1 MQWVLPGG
9 SAKFKNPNAD
19 NSPLL
24 EGGVLVDEGT
34 VPSVVLDIGQFRAHL
49 RTAPVEMWMKPKGVE
64 VPVVSIQPDTSDGV
78 PSPWGEGRGALP
90 LK

>member
-19 NSPLL
+19 NPPLL

-34 VPSVVLDIGQFRAHL
+34 VPSVVLDIGQFSLA
-49 RTAPVEMWMKPKGVE
+49 
-64 VPVVSIQPDTSDGV
+64 S
-78 PSPWGEGRGALP
+78 GASSQCP
-90 LK
+90 R